1 MRALR
6 ICLLALV
13 LAAPADAAIGSGP
26 TNHTAPAVIGIA
38 RAGQQLNSTT
48 GTWAGQG
55 TVTYTYQWDRCDPLG
70 NGCVVVSSA
79 RLPTYTLAA
88 ADVGKTIALTVTAK
102 DSAGTSIAAAS
113 LLGPIAPASGLASIA
128 RPLITGTAAVGS
140 TLTVSAGTWTT
151 TPGSLTFTWL
161 RCTTSG
167 RACSAIA
174 GANAGTHVAGAA
186 DAGHALVVRVEAKA
200 GSSTQD
206 VLSLAS
212 AVIQAKS
219 TTTTTTTPTASTTTA
234 TATTSTTATIATTTT
249 TATTTTPAPASTRPA
264 VIGTAQVGQ
273 RLSYAPPESAS
284 GSVAFQWYRCDATGA
299 HCASIHGATAA
310 GYRLVAKDSGQTV
323 GLTVKTTPA
332 GGTATPSYSSLVGPI
347 EAATASAAST
357 AQPSVTGTPM
367 QGQTLTA
374 TAGTWTKTPGAVA
387 YAWWQCNANG
397 RICSP
402 IAGATSS
409 TYVPVAGDVGHVL
422 AALVTATIGS
432 EKASALSVVTDA
444 IQAPPVLGATSP
456 PAIEGTLEVGQRL
469 TGSTGVWTGSAPI
482 TYHYQWY
489 RCDTTGAHCSSV
501 HGATAATYRLTSA
514 DSGKTIG
521 LTVTATDATAATTPA
536 YASLAGPVAVASATL
551 ASTMQPKLTGSA
563 VVGQTLSIVAGSWSS
578 TPKSTT
584 YAWQRCNA
592 NGRICAAIAGATSE
606 TYALTSADVGHA
618 VLVVV
623 TVKAGSA
630 TASALSASTAVVK

>member
-26 TNHTAPAVIGIA
+26 TNHTVPAVIGIA
-38 RAGQQLNSTT
+38 RAGEQLNSTT

-55 TVTYTYQWDRCDPLG
+55 TVTYTYQWDRCDALG
-70 NGCVVVSSA
+70 NGCVVVSGA
-79 RLPTYTLAA
+79 VLPTYKLAA

-128 RPLITGTAAVGS
+128 RPLITGTAAVDS

-174 GANAGTHVAGAA
+174 GANAGTHVVAAA

-219 TTTTTTTPTASTTTA
+219 TTTTTTASTTT
-234 TATTSTTATIATTTT
+234 TAKTTTT
-249 TATTTTPAPASTRPA
+249 TATTTMTATTTTTPAPASAQPA
-264 VIGTAQVGQ
+264 VIGTAKVGQ
-273 RLSYAPPESAS
+273 RLSYTPPAAAG
-284 GSVAFQWYRCDATGA
+284 GSVTFQWYRCDATGA
-299 HCASIHGATAA
+299 HCSSIHGATAT
-310 GYRLVAKDSGQTV
+310 GYRLVAKDAGQTI
-323 GLTVKTTPA
+323 GLTVKTTPT
-332 GGTATPSYSSLVGPI
+332 GGTATSTYSSLVGQI
-347 EAATASAAST
+347 AVASATLAST
-357 AQPSVTGTPM
+357 AQPYLTGTPM

-397 RICSP
+397 RICVP

-422 AALVTATIGS
+422 AVLVTATIGS
-432 EKASALSVVTDA
+432 EKASALSVVTEA
-444 IQAPPVLGATSP
+444 IQAPPALAATSP
-456 PAIEGTLEVGQRL
+456 PAIEGTLKVGQRL
-469 TGSTGVWTGSAPI
+469 TGSTGVWTGSVPI

-514 DSGKTIG
+514 DGGKTIG
-521 LTVTATDATAATTPA
+521 LTVTATDATPTTTPA
-536 YASLAGPVAVASATL
+536 YASLAGPVAVASATF
-551 ASTMQPKLTGSA
+551 ASTVQPKLTGST
-563 VVGQTLSIVAGSWSS
+563 VVGQTLSIAAGSWSV

-592 NGRICAAIAGATSE
+592 NGRICAAIAGATSA
-606 TYALTSADVGHA
+606 TYAITSADVGHA
-618 VLVVV
+618 LLVVV
-623 TVKAGSA
+623 TAKSGTAS
-630 TASALSASTAVVK
+630 ASALSASTAAVKAS